1 MTDLDD
7 SMRDFLDE
15 LDVVPSTDSQ
25 EPETTAEN
33 GPTGALGV
41 EVESQSTS
49 KSTVDNITPAAEV
62 QDNNG
67 EQGSTNVYHTP
78 AAPKQTSNVKKESS
92 TKPASS
98 KSSENGYKVSSGPGL
113 YERSLLQR
121 EENAV
126 KLR

>member
-7 SMRDFLDE
+7 SMRDFLDQ

-33 GPTGALGV
+33 CPTGALGV

-49 KSTVDNITPAAEV
+49 KSTIDNITPAAEV

-67 EQGSTNVYHTP
+67 GSTNVYHTP
-78 AAPKQTSNVKKESS
+78 AAPKQTSKVKKESS

-98 KSSENGYKVSSGPGL
+98 KSSENSHAVSSGPGL
-113 YERSLLQR
+113 YERSLVQR
-121 EENAV
+121 EENEV

>member
-1 MTDLDD
+1 MTELDD
-7 SMRDFLDE
+7 SMKDFLDE
-15 LDVVPSTDSQ
+15 LDIVPSTDSQ

-41 EVESQSTS
+41 EVDTQSTS
-49 KSTVDNITPAAEV
+49 KSNIDNITPVAEV
-62 QDNNG
+62 QDKNG
-67 EQGSTNVYHTP
+67 KQGSTNVYHTP

-92 TKPASS
+92 AKPALS
-98 KSSENGYKVSSGPGL
+98 KSSESGHTVSSGPGL

-121 EENAV
+121 EENEV